1 VAGYESKESL
11 MKQLRI
17 KTLEEHGQ
25 SMVELALSITILL
38 ALLAGTID
46 LGRGLFTW
54 MAMRDGAQEG
64 ATYGAINP
72 PDADFVCTPLSPH
85 PELCR
90 RVYDN
95 FRHVIKDPE
104 SQMIIYVSFPDGKSC
119 LGQTIQVDVD
129 YPAFPLG
136 MPFFGVI
143 TGKNSIPIHATIK
156 DSILVK
162 PCN

>member
-1 VAGYESKESL
+1 
-11 MKQLRI
+11 MKQFRRIILR
-17 KTLEEHGQ
+17 EHGQ
-25 SMVELALSITILL
+25 SMVELALSITILM

-46 LGRGLFTW
+46 LGRAFFTW
-54 MAMRDGAQEG
+54 LAMRDGAQEG

-72 PDADFVCTPLSPH
+72 PDGDFICTPLSTH

-95 FRHVIKDPE
+95 LRHVINDPE
-104 SQMIIYVSFPDGKSC
+104 SQMTIYVSFPDGESC

-129 YPAFPLG
+129 YPAFPLA

-143 TGKNSIPIHATIK
+143 TGKDSIPIHATIK
-156 DSILVK
+156 DSILAK
-162 PCN
+162 KCP

>member
-1 VAGYESKESL
+1 
-11 MKQLRI
+11 MKQLHMKI
-17 KTLEEHGQ
+17 LGEHGQ

-46 LGRGLFTW
+46 LGRAFFTW
-54 MAMRDGAQEG
+54 LAMRDGAQEG

-72 PDADFVCTPLSPH
+72 PSGEFNCTPASPAPD

-95 FRHVIKDPE
+95 LLHVINNPK
-104 SQMIIYVSFPDGKSC
+104 SQIYISVSLPDGKSC

-129 YPAFPLG
+129 YPAFPMA

-143 TGKNSIPIHATIK
+143 TGKDSIPIHATIK
-156 DSILVK
+156 DSILAK
-162 PCN
+162 KCP